1 MKRFYLIFILCVIII
16 ALYGCNGKGN
26 DTNDSKSFDLK
37 DNISDVSKT
46 AEVPNT
52 TESPNTSLV
61 SNTTQ
66 EADKEFQFSEE
77 EIENAEAVVK
87 EYYENT
93 SFKVKSIH
101 YDLSVGLYNEYVDE
115 YDKQNLITFLVEIID
130 SDNPPRNIVL
140 ARKDLESVWEVIDE
154 GY

>member
-1 MKRFYLIFILCVIII
+1 MKRFYSIIISCVIII
-16 ALYGCNGKGN
+16 ALYGCNNK
-26 DTNDSKSFDLK
+26 NDSKSFDLHDK
-37 DNISDVSKT
+37 VSDVYKIT
-46 AEVPNT
+46 QA
-52 TESPNTSLV
+52 PNTSQAP
-61 SNTTQ
+61 NITQ
-66 EADKEFQFSEE
+66 EADKEFQFSKE
-77 EIENAEAVVK
+77 EIENAEAVAK

-93 SFKVKSIH
+93 SFKVQSIH
-101 YDLSVGLYNEYVDE
+101 YDLTVSLYNEYVDE